1 MLKNQLSILPFVLH
15 TKYTLESWHKA
26 KLAVL
31 ENLVFFNMDPFSIEF
46 TSWKAAHGEKNVK
59 QIAS

>member
-1 MLKNQLSILPFVLH
+1 MLKNQLSILPCVLL

-26 KLAVL
+26 KLTVL
-31 ENLVFFNMDPFSIEF
+31 ENLVFFNMDLFSIEF
-46 TSWKAAHGEKNVK
+46 TRCKAAYGEKNVK